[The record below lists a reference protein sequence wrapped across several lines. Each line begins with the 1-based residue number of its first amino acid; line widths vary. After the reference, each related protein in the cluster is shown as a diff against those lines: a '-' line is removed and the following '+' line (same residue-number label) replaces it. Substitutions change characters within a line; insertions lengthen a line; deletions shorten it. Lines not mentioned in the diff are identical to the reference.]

1 MDEKVKIYYEVW
13 TNTQSNVQF
22 PITMSFTKII
32 QMFLSFMQKGL
43 KTASAIFE
51 MCFRLLTFDI
61 VIMYTTKQFK
71 VKSNYKR
78 VNNRYKYRTGLSKLW
93 ASSLAKSRPSFAQIC
108 VINLL
113 PMLRALL
120 GMSTK
125 SDGDRLK
132 FGLFTIFACV
142 QPAFKNVA
150 AVPREASRAQKSP
163 CPAITSS
170 SASTSPSMC

>member
-1 MDEKVKIYYEVW
+1 
-13 TNTQSNVQF
+13 
-22 PITMSFTKII
+22 
-32 QMFLSFMQKGL
+32 MFLSFIQKGL

-51 MCFRLLTFDI
+51 MCFGLLTFGI
-61 VIMYTTKQFK
+61 IILNTTKQYK
-71 VKSNYKR
+71 VKSNYKK
-78 VNNRYKYRTGLSKLW
+78 VSNRYKYRTSLSKLR
-93 ASSLAKSRPSFAQIC
+93 ASSLAKSRPPFAQFC

-142 QPAFKNVA
+142 
-150 AVPREASRAQKSP
+150 
-163 CPAITSS
+163 
-170 SASTSPSMC
+170 